1 MAVTVTVPVVK
12 ISEVVKLDAVELPML
27 GLVVMEYE
35 RIVEPYAPAAPEM
48 ASAAFVL
55 PYT

>member
-35 RIVEPYAPAAPEM
+35 RIVEPYAPATPEM